1 MTPFGSNFCP
11 PLIPRYF
18 RLVSLP
24 WFQAVSTCLHFRR
37 LLQRSNDRYARYR
50 QSLNESIQVKTLELQ
65 HNNDEALFENSF
77 DEDLELS
84 EFSSDEDELGEFGY
98 EIVDDL
104 LNSSD
109 EEESENSITD
119 SEVSDPE

>member
-1 MTPFGSNFCP
+1 MVK
-11 PLIPRYF
+11 IPRYF
-18 RLVSLP
+18 RLMKLYLP
-24 WFQAVSTCLHFRR
+24 WFQTLQINTHFRR

-50 QSLNESIQVKTLELQ
+50 QSLNESIQVRTLELK

-84 EFSSDEDELGEFGY
+84 EFSSDEDELGDCGY

-104 LNSSD
+104 LQSSD
-109 EEESENSITD
+109 EESSESSILD
-119 SEVSDPE
+119 SEVRFFSFKNF

>member
-1 MTPFGSNFCP
+1 M
-11 PLIPRYF
+11 IPICF
-18 RLVSLP
+18 SKSLK
-24 WFQAVSTCLHFRR
+24 CLHFRR

-50 QSLNESIQVKTLELQ
+50 QSLNESIQVRTLELQ

-84 EFSSDEDELGEFGY
+84 EFSSDEDELADFGY

-104 LNSSD
+104 LKSSD
-109 EEESENSITD
+109 EEESESSITD